1 LYGCWLNPAGIENQL
16 FLMSMKQTLPQVW
29 MLEVILTT
37 FAKSEEE
44 VEEGLVECEETQLKP
59 QQLEIHL
66 YPPL

>member
-1 LYGCWLNPAGIENQL
+1 
-16 FLMSMKQTLPQVW
+16 MKQTLPQVW